1 MHPLPHPKPAGLQ
14 RRTMMKERMIQRER
28 LLVLLL
34 VAATACGP
42 ATFAPPPT
50 GPAPAPLRGNIT
62 DHVLIVSMDGLRP
75 DAIPR
80 FRPRSL
86 SRLVCEGSYSLEAQT
101 IVPSRTLPGHMSMV
115 SGEPP
120 EVHGVLHNN
129 DPDES
134 RWEVDVPTIFALAH
148 EHGLTTAGIFSK
160 TKFRQLYE
168 PGTLDHAD
176 QPANYLDL
184 RPAWRTVDEAQF
196 ALKRIRP
203 NLLFV
208 HFAEPDY
215 IGHFLGWM
223 GRPYRWSVTWTDR
236 AVAQL
241 LRTADQVYGP
251 ANYTVI
257 LTSDHGGSGLTH
269 GSADPVDTSI
279 PWVAWGRGVRGE
291 TMLGAGIRTMDTAA
305 TAMWLLGVERPEE
318 WLGRPV
324 TEAFFS
330 DETLGSR
337 YPPSSTAAGGGPTPP
352 AIHSV
357 TFHPYT
363 DDALVR
369 QRLGCER
376 PTGSWTTGPAGDR
389 F

>member
-1 MHPLPHPKPAGLQ
+1 
-14 RRTMMKERMIQRER
+14 MMKARVVQREM
-28 LLVLLL
+28 LAVLLL
-34 VAATACGP
+34 VVGAGCGP
-42 ATFAPPPT
+42 ATFAAPAS
-50 GPAPAPLRGNIT
+50 GPVPAPLRGVVT
-62 DHVLIVSMDGLRP
+62 DHVLIISMDGLRP

-80 FRPRSL
+80 FRPRGL

-129 DPDES
+129 DPDAS

-176 QPANYLDL
+176 QPLNHLDL
-184 RPAWRTVDEAQF
+184 RPAWRTVDEAEF
-196 ALKRIRP
+196 AIRRLRP

-215 IGHFLGWM
+215 IGHLLGWM

-236 AVAQL
+236 AVAKL
-241 LRTADQVYGP
+241 LLTADRVYGP

-257 LTSDHGGSGLTH
+257 LTSDHGGSGMSH

-279 PWVAWGRGVRGE
+279 PWVAWGRGVRGG
-291 TMLGAGIRTMDTAA
+291 TTLGAGIRTMDTAA
-305 TAMWLLGVERPEE
+305 TALWLLGVERPEE
-318 WLGRPV
+318 WIGQPV
-324 TEAFFS
+324 TDAFF
-330 DETLGSR
+330 
-337 YPPSSTAAGGGPTPP
+337 AAGQTSIPPHPTGATATGATLSAPFRP
-352 AIHSV
+352 T

-363 DDALVR
+363 DDGLLR
-369 QRLGCER
+369 QRLDCQGAVEH
-376 PTGSWTTGPAGDR
+376 WTADSAIPP